1 MKKLIPAFKKT
12 AIVLA
17 ALGVAYLFIW
27 QRIALQSIS
36 ADIRR
41 MESEVRYL
49 EKSRDFQKSEITR
62 QISLEN
68 IRRKASSE
76 LDMVASQ
83 PKDIIPY
90 SDSLLMILKQDA
102 KKELISID
110 EIKPGS
116 DTVRSN
122 MEGTELHEG

>member
-1 MKKLIPAFKKT
+1 MKKLKPALKKT

-62 QISLEN
+62 HFSLEN
-68 IRRKASSE
+68 IRRRASSE
-76 LDMVASQ
+76 LDMVASH
-83 PKDIIPY
+83 PKEIIFY
-90 SDSLLMILKQDA
+90 SDSLLKILKQNDST
-102 KKELISID
+102 ELINID
-110 EIKPGS
+110 ELKPES
-116 DTVRSN
+116 DSLRSS
-122 MEGTELHEG
+122 MEGTESHEG